1 MMPKPLLIP
10 RRPNHLSVQHELPSN
25 PVCAELSI
33 STEPRIDIIN
43 IFRDIRHLTATL
55 NSIGPSIMLSELKPL
70 ERAGASIMYRLL
82 SLEVRKSK
90 QQMTDLDY
98 LYEACRLA
106 ALIFVKRVF
115 HGFWPRCPVIAR
127 LKCQLKESL
136 LEKESR
142 PLPDILPHA
151 HPEYYTWALVMGG
164 IHSLEYDDISFF
176 AKRIAVSTQIWQA
189 IDIGGWPGILSC
201 VKSIA
206 WIYTLDGPVCE
217 AFGARVAECIR
228 SCDAVWDHALEELA
242 LKSWPVV

>member
-1 MMPKPLLIP
+1 MMPNPLLVP
-10 RRPNHLSVQHELPSN
+10 HRPKNLSIQHEVPSD

-33 STEPRIDIIN
+33 STEPRTDIIS
-43 IFRDIRHLTATL
+43 IFRDMRHLTATL

-70 ERAGASIMYRLL
+70 ERVGVSIMYRLL

-90 QQMTDLDY
+90 QQMQDLDY

-127 LKCQLKESL
+127 LTRQLKEFL

-142 PLPDILPHA
+142 PLSDMLPHV

-164 IHSLEYDDISFF
+164 IHSLEYDDITFF
-176 AKRIAVSTQIWQA
+176 AKRIAVSTQFWQA
-189 IDIGGWPGILSC
+189 SGIGGWPGILSC
-201 VKSIA
+201 VKNIA
-206 WIYTLDGPVCE
+206 WLYTLDGPVCE

-228 SCDAVWDHALEELA
+228 SCDAVWDRALEELT
-242 LKSWPVV
+242 